1 MQILNGRALTLGRPE
16 YPQDAAIRRLE
27 GTVIVQVEIDEAGN
41 VITASDMCQGPP
53 YLSEAAVRA
62 AWKSRF
68 SPTKISGVPIK
79 VKGVIQYNF
88 VRSGP

>member
-41 VITASDMCQGPP
+41 VIAASDMCQGPP
-53 YLSEAAVRA
+53 YLSEAAVRGSLEITLLA
-62 AWKSRF
+62 DQDFGRTYK
-68 SPTKISGVPIK
+68 GQGCHPI
-79 VKGVIQYNF
+79 QL
-88 VRSGP
+88 RP